1 MAAPGLQPETERH
14 NVPHVPGAFAL
25 SGVFTRRETA
35 ALRAVAHAVVGGCTR
50 CMQQVE
56 CSFTHSLTAPG
67 FNP

>member
-50 CMQQVE
+50 
-56 CSFTHSLTAPG
+56 
-67 FNP
+67 